1 MRTLEHVVTP
11 HNDVDVVESADGT
24 IDFDVIGA
32 THATWHPVRLMTGHA
47 WDALAA
53 GALMHTGKPE
63 TLLLLG
69 LGGGTV
75 LRQIRHFL
83 PELQVTAVEIDPEMV
98 RLAREYM
105 ELDHARTTVV
115 EEDAWRF
122 LQSDTQGYDIILDDL
137 YRCGDQDVERPH
149 AVSHDS
155 VRDLRA
161 RLKAGGVLAMN
172 FVLGR
177 GHAKVHRNARGA
189 FLRHFASVRAVR
201 PPLSHNEVLVGA
213 EREDGLRSP
222 RSLRALS
229 DRLAQEKDQKTW
241 KELRNLKLR

>member
-1 MRTLEHVVTP
+1 MRRLEHVVTP
-11 HNDVDVVESADGT
+11 HNDVDVVECEDGT

-53 GALMHTGKPE
+53 GALMHPGKPE
-63 TLLLLG
+63 SLLLLG

-83 PELQVTAVEIDPEMV
+83 PELEITAVEIDPEMV
-98 RLAREYM
+98 RLARDYM
-105 ELDHARTTVV
+105 ALDTRRTRVV
-115 EEDAWRF
+115 VEDAWRF
-122 LQSDTQGYDIILDDL
+122 LRSDTQGYDIILDDL
-137 YRCGDQDVERPH
+137 YRCGDRDVERPH
-149 AVSHDS
+149 AVSHNS

-161 RLKAGGVLAMN
+161 RLRHDGVLAMN

-177 GHAKVHRNARGA
+177 GHAKVHRAARGA

-213 EREDGLRSP
+213 DRDDGLRSP
-222 RSLRALS
+222 RSLRALG
-229 DRLAQEKDQKTW
+229 DRLPQEKDRRLW